1 MALPLF
7 STNIALVED
16 GQVAAG
22 CVADGGTG
30 ELYVAEAGRGAWHVT
45 ADGFQPLHV
54 DASYGLV
61 SIDFNLRGGDGFG
74 DFATSFSLAAIAKR
88 RWDMR
93 MLASTLALV
102 YVATGRLAAAVY
114 GWDGLALHVAAGV
127 LLAKEAGA
135 RVTDHTGAD
144 WSIAS
149 RTLVVGATDEL
160 HGELQTLAAEVYA
173 QVTSG

>member
-1 MALPLF
+1 VHA
-7 STNIALVED
+7 
-16 GQVAAG
+16 
-22 CVADGGTG
+22 
-30 ELYVAEAGRGAWHVT
+30 
-45 ADGFQPLHV
+45 

-61 SIDFNLRGGDGFG
+61 SIDFNLRGGEGFA
-74 DFATSFSLAAIAKR
+74 DFATSFALAAIAKR

-114 GWDGLALHVAAGV
+114 GWDGLALHVGAGV

-135 RVTDHTGAD
+135 TVSDHTGAD
-144 WSIAS
+144 WSIGS
-149 RTLVVGATDEL
+149 RTLVVAATDAL